1 MPRCRMSVLAV
12 AASMLTVGCNV
23 PSANRPVAV
32 DDTPELKA
40 YAKTVNAS
48 VSDWTEGRLN
58 LYMPA
63 ETTDEVL
70 VTLGKLAPRRLGAL
84 NLRECVKVTDAGF
97 SALASLPG
105 LGSMTLPPQFTDAAF
120 VDAAKR
126 FPKLEYLEIE
136 CSPAKPS
143 PLTSAGLKSIAGVRS
158 LLEFNAL
165 FTVAD
170 DSSWADFA
178 KVPRLHSLRLGSPKL
193 TGVGVKQLANTEKV
207 WALAIANS
215 PLTAASM
222 NELGSVDSLKSLSI
236 ADCGV
241 TDARLAA
248 FNAPEGL
255 TYLILEANPLT
266 DEGMNSVA
274 RMKNLKVVG
283 VIDSPI
289 SDAGLM
295 HLSAMK
301 SATNINFERSKVTE
315 AGVAAFNR
323 VRPAVKVN
331 KN

>member
-1 MPRCRMSVLAV
+1 M
-12 AASMLTVGCNV
+12 N
-23 PSANRPVAV
+23 
-32 DDTPELKA
+32 LK
-40 YAKTVNAS
+40 
-48 VSDWTEGRLN
+48 
-58 LYMPA
+58 
-63 ETTDEVL
+63 
-70 VTLGKLAPRRLGAL
+70 
-84 NLRECVKVTDAGF
+84 ECVKVTDAGF

-105 LGSMTLPPQFTDAAF
+105 LGSITLPPQFTDAAF
-120 VDAAKR
+120 LDATKR

-143 PLTSAGLKSIAGVRS
+143 PLTSGGLKSIAEVRS

-193 TGVGVKQLANTEKV
+193 TGVGVKQLATTEKV

-215 PLTAASM
+215 PLTAAAI
-222 NELGSVDSLKSLSI
+222 NELGSVGSLKSLSI

-241 TDARLAA
+241 TDAGLAT

-266 DEGMNSVA
+266 DEGMKSVA
-274 RMKNLKVVG
+274 RMNKLKVVN
-283 VIDSPI
+283 VMDSPI

-295 HLSAMK
+295 QLSAMGNT
-301 SATNINFERSKVTE
+301 TNINLARTKVTD
-315 AGVAAFNR
+315 AGVAAFNK

-331 KN
+331 KS